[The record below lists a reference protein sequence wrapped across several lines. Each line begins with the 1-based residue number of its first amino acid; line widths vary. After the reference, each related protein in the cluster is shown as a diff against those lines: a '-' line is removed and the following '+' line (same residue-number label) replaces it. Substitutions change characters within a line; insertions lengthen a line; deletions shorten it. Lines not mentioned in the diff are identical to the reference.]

1 MFKDVDQAQSSQEAL
16 SHGFESNIMKNK
28 KVKQSGAYPNIL
40 EQDSHTTN
48 DENEVKQY

>member
-1 MFKDVDQAQSSQEAL
+1 MVEL
-16 SHGFESNIMKNK
+16 VTNGFESNIMKNK
-28 KVKQSGAYPNIL
+28 KIKQSGAYPNIL

>member
-1 MFKDVDQAQSSQEAL
+1 MVEL
-16 SHGFESNIMKNK
+16 VTNGFESNIMKNK

-40 EQDSHTTN
+40 GQDSHTTN